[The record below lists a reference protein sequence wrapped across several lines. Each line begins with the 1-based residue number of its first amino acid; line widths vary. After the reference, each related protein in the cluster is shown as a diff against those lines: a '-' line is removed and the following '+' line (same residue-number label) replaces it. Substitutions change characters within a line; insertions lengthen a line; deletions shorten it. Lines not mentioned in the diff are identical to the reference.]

1 MGILPLRTPRHA
13 EFLHER
19 VSGVIIPEQVRRRM
33 ETADDPVAE
42 GAAQAAE
49 MLALARQ
56 NFAGAC
62 LMPPFNHY
70 EVLDQILTSQT

>member
-1 MGILPLRTPRHA
+1 
-13 EFLHER
+13 LHER
-19 VSGVIIPEQVRRRM
+19 VSGVVIPEQVRRRM
-33 ETADDPVAE
+33 EAADDPVAG

-49 MLALARQ
+49 MLALARK

-70 EVLDQILTSQT
+70 EILEQILTPQT